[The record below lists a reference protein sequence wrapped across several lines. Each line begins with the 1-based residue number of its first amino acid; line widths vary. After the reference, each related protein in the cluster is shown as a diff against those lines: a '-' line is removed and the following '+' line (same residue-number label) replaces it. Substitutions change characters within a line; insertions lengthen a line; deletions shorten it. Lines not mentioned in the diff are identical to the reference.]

1 MNKKNKILDRI
12 DSPKDLSKLNK
23 KEISLLCQEIRE
35 LIIEVVSKNGGH
47 FLTVLKSPVVLLDKF
62 LNQSGKFLDPG

>member
-35 LIIEVVSKNGGH
+35 LIIAHIVIHTVS
-47 FLTVLKSPVVLLDKF
+47 V
-62 LNQSGKFLDPG
+62 